1 VVKLRL
7 GTDLL
12 LKRVAFLEA
21 QVACLQAEKARLEA
35 ENARL
40 EAEKARL
47 EAENARLAA
56 ENAELRRRLGLNS
69 QNSHK
74 PPSSDGYRKKR
85 ARPALPKEK
94 KPLGGQ
100 PGHKGK
106 TLRPVERPDRVEVHL
121 PEHCAVCGRPI
132 APDEPYQMVGRRQ
145 VFDLPEPRLEVTE
158 HQTRPRPA

>member
-12 LKRVAFLEA
+12 LKRVAYLEA
-21 QVACLQAEKARLEA
+21 RVACLQA

-47 EAENARLAA
+47 EEENARLAA

-74 PPSSDGYRKKR
+74 PPSSDGYRKK
-85 ARPALPKEK
+85 PA
-94 KPLGGQ
+94 GGQ
-100 PGHKGK
+100 RFPK
-106 TLRPVERPDRVEVHL
+106 
-121 PEHCAVCGRPI
+121 
-132 APDEPYQMVGRRQ
+132 RRSPSEGSPSQ
-145 VFDLPEPRLEVTE
+145 R
-158 HQTRPRPA
+158 